1 MTSSLITDRR
11 SVVGLAIIFSLLALL
26 AVHSLT
32 ACASDT
38 ENVKE
43 VENLTLVIHPDGT
56 LEIKGAFEGEGPV
69 KPEKGVQVT
78 DGAGFFGLEAT
89 PTKVEGGYDWDIKA
103 SGEGHL
109 ILFNET
115 SWSKLYINLES
126 DSKGASG
133 TAKILFDVQ
142 GKKASGKGT
151 VNLDSSANGRTVTIS
166 INFDIDIQAS
176 MSTEDAA
183 QLKKQLKSLTP
194 DVLNLAMS
202 QQGITFLKF
211 NKIDLSDLS
220 ITENGVKGTGAVEME
235 INYDDYIS
243 WYKGMLIMTRANET
257 EINETEIEEKVKT
270 LEAMINASLSG
281 KSTSHISFTLDLEG
295 KSVEFNF
302 DLTAH
307 VPAEVINGIRVL
319 LSEAGEETP
328 FGAGGIGASEA
339 KIIAEEVPIKLS
351 EKLTLAPKPLRL
363 KVVFDVK
370 NSIAKVEA
378 RFTGFIKGV
387 DTTSDY
393 KGALQTLKYLAST
406 MKGNETLDHVVVE
419 VAPKDNVAPAI
430 KIVGT
435 PHGSVEAK
443 GNVVVLKDVLP
454 GDLDLLELSTPITVT
469 PPSTTTTTTTITT
482 STPAKTTTTTTPP
495 ATTTT
500 TQPPATTTSPA
511 KGVSKTLVAG
521 IVVAVIVVAVA
532 ALAFTRK

>member
-1 MTSSLITDRR
+1 MASSLITGRR
-11 SVVGLAIIFSLLALL
+11 SVVGVAIIFSLLALL
-26 AVHSLT
+26 AVHSLIVH
-32 ACASDT
+32 ASDT
-38 ENVKE
+38 ENVKQ
-43 VENLTLVIHPDGT
+43 VKNLTLVIHPDGT
-56 LEIKGAFEGEGPV
+56 LEIKGVFKGEGPI
-69 KPEKGVQVT
+69 KPEEGVQVT

-89 PTKVEGGYDWDIKA
+89 PTKVEGGYDWDVKA
-103 SGEGHL
+103 SGKGRL
-109 ILFNET
+109 VLSNET
-115 SWSKLYINLES
+115 SLSKLYINFES

-133 TAKILFDVQ
+133 TAKISFDVK
-142 GKKASGKGT
+142 GKEASGKGT
-151 VNLDSSANGRTVTIS
+151 VNLDSSVSGRTVTVS
-166 INFDIDIQAS
+166 INFNVDLQVS
-176 MSTEDAA
+176 MSAEDAA
-183 QLKKQLKSLTP
+183 QLEKQLKSLTP
-194 DVLNLAMS
+194 EVLNLAMS

-220 ITENGVKGTGAVEME
+220 VTENGVKGTGTIEMQ

-243 WYKGMLIMTRANET
+243 WYKGTLTMTGA
-257 EINETEIEEKVKT
+257 NETEIEEKVKT
-270 LEAMINASLSG
+270 LEAVIDASLSG
-281 KSTSHISFTLDLEG
+281 KSTSQISFTLDLEG
-295 KSVEFNF
+295 KTVDFNF

-307 VPAEVINGIRVL
+307 VPAEVINGYRL
-319 LSEAGEETP
+319 FLSEVGKEIP

-363 KVVFDVK
+363 KVVFDVR
-370 NSIAKVEA
+370 NGFAKVEA
-378 RFTGFIKGV
+378 SFSGFIKGV

-393 KGALQTLKYLAST
+393 KGALQTLKYFAST
-406 MKGNETLDHVVVE
+406 LKGNETLDHVVVE

-430 KIVGT
+430 KVVGT
-435 PHGSVEAK
+435 PHGSIEAK

-469 PPSTTTTTTTITT
+469 PLSTTTTTTM
-482 STPAKTTTTTTPP
+482 SVPAKTTTTTTPP

-532 ALAFTRK
+532 ALALTRK